1 METEMAE
8 RPAVTSALD
17 ADTFDLLLAV
27 PARLS
32 RLHTAILGALDPKLT
47 FRQYRTLSRV
57 ASGFTTF
64 GELAAKG
71 NLTLPTVSENVD
83 GLVRRGLMT
92 STVSATD
99 RRAAI
104 LGITDEGRRAVVAA
118 DTALRDF
125 WEFVIEGMPDAEL
138 KAATNAL
145 GNIYERATTFFRD
158 RNIDRNS

>member
-1 METEMAE
+1 MAE

-57 ASGFTTF
+57 AGGFTTF
-64 GELAAKG
+64 SELAAKG

-92 STVSATD
+92 TTVSATD

-104 LGITDEGRRAVVAA
+104 LGITDEGRRAVAAA

-125 WEFVIEGMPDAEL
+125 WEFVIEGMPATEL
-138 KAATNAL
+138 HAATNAL
-145 GNIYERATTFFRD
+145 GSIYERATTFFRD

>member
-1 METEMAE
+1 MTER
-8 RPAVTSALD
+8 RPAATSALD
-17 ADTFDLLLAV
+17 EATFDLLLGV

-32 RLHTAILGALDPKLT
+32 RLHLAILGGLDPKLT

-92 STVSATD
+92 TSVSATD
-99 RRAAI
+99 RRAAV
-104 LGITDEGRRAVVAA
+104 LGITEEGRRAVAAA
-118 DTALRDF
+118 DAALRDF
-125 WEFVIEGMPDAEL
+125 WEFVIEGMPQTELDVATDAL
-138 KAATNAL
+138 QSM
-145 GNIYERATTFFRD
+145 YERATMFFRD